1 MLVLEHAP
9 RAQEIP
15 HRRHAHAVL
24 HKKPKNPEHAAV
36 AMDFF
41 KWTEPPH
48 KATAQALALPK

>member
-1 MLVLEHAP
+1 
-9 RAQEIP
+9 
-15 HRRHAHAVL
+15 L